1 MDYFVTA
8 VLTSMGKGMQADGTQ
23 RTTDTVTTGADAER
37 GGVFALLDKAGRT
50 LMERPGW
57 FALIVTLALALL
69 PAAVW
74 LDLRHISNVA
84 LTRQASDLNEM
95 ISEIRSYYSRNVVG
109 RIVANHGESTP
120 AHNYQEIDGGIPIP
134 ATLSIELG
142 SLIGRGGGNIRYRF
156 VSDETFTGR
165 APHQLDAF
173 ESAALASLRETG
185 KFDASVTEISG
196 SILRRQIRMAVPVVM
211 GTACVACHN
220 SHPESPKRDWKVGDI
235 RGIQSITLEQPI
247 ADNIL
252 SFKFLLLY
260 LFGAGSF
267 GVAFTALQW
276 SQAVQFSRMNS
287 ELEVANSFLA
297 SVSMKISKYISPQ
310 VYKSIFSGERDVV
323 ISTERKKLTIFFSD
337 IKDFTATSER
347 LQPEELTSLL
357 NHYFTE
363 MSIIA
368 HEHGATVDKF
378 IGDAILAFF
387 GDPETRGARE
397 DAQACLDMALAMQRR
412 MSQLNIEWR
421 RSGIE
426 IPFRCRMGINTGYCN
441 VGNFG
446 SVDRMD
452 YTIIGAEANLAARLE
467 SIAEPGGIV
476 MSYETYAL
484 VQDSV
489 RARALEPITLKGIS
503 RQVVP
508 YAVEGTYEDGPQSG
522 GDSIDQMTDHL
533 HLHVDLADLEE
544 SEREEIEIALDAAL
558 EEVKKRGRQSNPDHS
573 D

>member
-1 MDYFVTA
+1 
-8 VLTSMGKGMQADGTQ
+8 MGKEMQAERTQ
-23 RTTDTVTTGADAER
+23 STIDTAATGTGAGG
-37 GGVFALLDKAGRT
+37 GGVSSLLDKAGRS

-57 FALIVTLALALL
+57 IALIVVLALTLL
-69 PAAVW
+69 PVAVW
-74 LDLRHISNVA
+74 LDLRNLSNVS
-84 LTRQASDLNEM
+84 LTGQATDLNAM

-109 RIVANHGESTP
+109 RIMANHGKSTP

-142 SLIGRGGGNIRYRF
+142 GLIGGKGNKIRYRF
-156 VSDETFTGR
+156 ISDKTFTSR
-165 APHQLDAF
+165 APHRLDAF
-173 ESAALASLRETG
+173 ESAALESLRQSG
-185 KFDASVTEISG
+185 RFDDSVTEISG

-211 GTACVACHN
+211 GAACVACHN
-220 SHPESPKRDWKVGDI
+220 THPQSPKRDWKVGDI

-252 SFKFLLLY
+252 SFKYLLLY

-267 GVAFTALQW
+267 GVSFAALQW
-276 SQAVQFSRMNS
+276 WQAVQFARMNT
-287 ELEVANSFLA
+287 ELEVANSILA
-297 SVSMKISKYISPQ
+297 SVSTKVSKYISPQ
-310 VYKSIFSGERDVV
+310 VYKSIFSGKRDVV

-337 IKDFTATSER
+337 IKDFTATTDR

-363 MSIIA
+363 MSTIA

-378 IGDAILAFF
+378 IGDAIVAFF
-387 GDPETRGARE
+387 GDPETRGVRE

-446 SVDRMD
+446 SVERMD
-452 YTIIGAEANLAARLE
+452 YTIIGSEANLAARLE

-484 VQDSV
+484 VQDRV
-489 RARALEPITLKGIS
+489 RARALEPITLKGIG

-508 YAVEGTYEDGPQSG
+508 YVVEGIYEDGGPAG
-522 GDSIDQMTDHL
+522 LYSIDRMTDHL
-533 HLHVDLADLEE
+533 HLHLDLVDLEE
-544 SEREEIEIALDAAL
+544 MEREEIEIALNSAL
-558 EEVKKRGRQSNPDHS
+558 EKVKKRRS
-573 D
+573 